1 MARAAGAGV
10 AQLRQL
16 RGITKD
22 NFWRD
27 CRGGVWER
35 LVLPVERG
43 GGAGRDRSEGVA
55 DGSMP
60 KAGLSAVQTGWL
72 VANVPLYT
80 HIKKDKAAHKHGAYS
95 AKALQMADEIGFMNF
110 LGNKQL
116 EAYVARKRK
125 EFFASVAGVAAAAVA
140 AAKVASEKQTD
151 DGAAGSDSEMA
162 TVE

>member
-1 MARAAGAGV
+1 M
-10 AQLRQL
+10 
-16 RGITKD
+16 
-22 NFWRD
+22 
-27 CRGGVWER
+27 WER

-55 DGSMP
+55 GGSMP

-116 EAYVARKRK
+116 GGLGGAEAGGVLRVGGGHGGSGGGGG
-125 EFFASVAGVAAAAVA
+125 EGGIGEAGR
-140 AAKVASEKQTD
+140 
-151 DGAAGSDSEMA
+151 
-162 TVE
+162 